1 MRGQLQARWGPG
13 PGGLVGV
20 QQGLAQGSL
29 SLKVKM
35 KELGVQGRYRQE
47 GLPSEQLGASPPC
60 ISAEGTIQVG

>member
-1 MRGQLQARWGPG
+1 M
-13 PGGLVGV
+13 GV
-20 QQGLAQGSL
+20 QQELAHGSL

-60 ISAEGTIQVG
+60 LSAEGTIQVG